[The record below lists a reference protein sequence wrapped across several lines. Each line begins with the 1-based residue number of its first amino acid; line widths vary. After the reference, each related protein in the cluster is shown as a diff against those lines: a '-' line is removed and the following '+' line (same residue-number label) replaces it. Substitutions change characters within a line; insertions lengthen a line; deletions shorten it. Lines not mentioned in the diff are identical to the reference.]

1 MDDSI
6 KWMAG
11 VIMALVT
18 MIGGIMTRDRQLLA
32 KIEDG
37 DIRAM
42 NKIDALQRDYVRRDE
57 LKDHLLSIEKM
68 IALSRDEQKEMRN
81 RVDHLITSINNQKRG
96 D

>member
-11 VIMALVT
+11 VIMTLVT

-32 KIEDG
+32 KIEEG
-37 DIRAM
+37 DIRSM

>member
-11 VIMALVT
+11 VIMTLVT
-18 MIGGIMTRDRQLLA
+18 MIGGIITRDRQLLA

-37 DIRAM
+37 DNKAM
-42 NKIDALQRDYVRRDE
+42 AKLDTIQRDYVRRDD
-57 LKDHLLSIEKM
+57 LKEHLQSIEKM
-68 IALSRDEQKEMRN
+68 IALSRDEQKAMTQRFDN
-81 RVDHLITSINNQKRG
+81 LINSINNQKRG

>member
-1 MDDSI
+1 MT
-6 KWMAG
+6 
-11 VIMALVT
+11 LVT

-32 KIEDG
+32 KIEEG
-37 DIRAM
+37 DIRSM

-81 RVDHLITSINNQKRG
+81 RVDHLITSINNKKRG